1 MIRTSRRRG
10 FTLVEMLVA
19 MALAIVILGLAIGI
33 SQTGAFDSYKTV
45 GAADRLSQWMLVAK
59 NKALRDRAPRGI
71 RLISDTT
78 NPDFIKEIAYIE
90 QPDPIPS
97 NGPLLLGSRLTF
109 YYPCRVTQTTMP
121 ANTTYDFDTLTP
133 IAMGAPAAPA
143 QRGVYL
149 SFTTAQLTEFAATV
163 QPNDLIS
170 IPELRSVL
178 RLGNPTHLVNPA
190 VPPGPNTAP
199 NATILLNVQIQ
210 SLPDLGR
217 SVFSYHNSSTNNGA
231 AHPSVPQ
238 SAQPN
243 PTHGTLSV
251 TSFSIIRAP
260 RPVLGEPTQQFPTGM
275 AVDVRTSVPNPAPP
289 PATIPVLTS
298 LNPPSADPTT
308 LNRDILF
315 SPTGEVIGAPEA
327 ITCLLMRDVNLPNC
341 VHPLT
346 TDYERAGQMIL
357 ICVYNKT
364 GAISTQP
371 VNPPAVPPTDP
382 YRFARDGIN
391 TGL

>member
-97 NGPLLLGSRLTF
+97 NGPLLLGGRLIF
-109 YYPCRVTQTTMP
+109 YYPCQVVESSTGTP
-121 ANTTYDFDTLTP
+121 PTTYSFDG
-133 IAMGAPAAPA
+133 IPAAPA
-143 QRGVYL
+143 AGVPPTNLSPANQRAVYL
-149 SFTTAQLTEFAATV
+149 AGLTALQQAEFSTTV
-163 QPNDLIS
+163 QSGDIVS
-170 IPELRSVL
+170 IPELRSML
-178 RLGNPTHLVNPA
+178 KLGTPA
-190 VPPGPNTAP
+190 FTTVAAASSPGS
-199 NATILLNVQIQ
+199 ATIQLNVLPD

-217 SVFSYHNSSTNNGA
+217 SVYSYHHSSTRNA
-231 AHPSVPQ
+231 PTYHPNIPLTINS
-238 SAQPN
+238 
-243 PTHGTLSV
+243 GTLA
-251 TSFSIIRAP
+251 TPTFSIIRAP

-289 PATIPVLTS
+289 PATIPVFTS

-371 VNPPAVPPTDP
+371 VNPPPAPDP